1 MLAARSDLAVAILLV
16 AVLFMIILPLPTQ
29 LVDALI
35 AFNLCSAAVLLMV
48 AVYIPTPVK
57 FAAFPSVLLLSTL
70 FRLAL
75 AISTTR
81 LILLQADAGQII
93 QTFGEFVVGG
103 NLVVGLVVFLIIT
116 VVQFVV
122 ITKGAERVAEV
133 AARFSL
139 DAMPGKQM
147 SIDSDMRSGL
157 IDMVQARER
166 RRMLERESQLY
177 GSMDGAMKFVKG
189 DAIAGLLI
197 IFINIIGGIAIGTLQ
212 RGLDLDQALEIYSI
226 LTIGDGLV
234 QQIPGL
240 FVSVTAG
247 IVVTRVADD
256 DSSNLGGDIASQIGA
271 QPKALMVAGGILGGF
286 AMVPGFPT
294 LTFIALGVLVGGG
307 GYLAYRRA
315 TRPAPTRG
323 KGALPAVRASTEAE
337 ASGEGNGESEFSITV
352 PLMVDVATDV
362 EDAISP
368 DLLNEELAR
377 VRRALYYDLG
387 VPFPGIHLRFN
398 AQLPPSSYQILV
410 EEVPVSQGQLRA
422 GSLFVRETA
431 EHLDMLGVPY
441 EQADPFLPRLAT
453 IWVSS
458 EHREQLTA
466 TGIAFM
472 EGSSVLTYHLSFVL
486 RKYAAE
492 FLGIQETRFLLAQM
506 EGSFGE
512 LVKEVQR
519 LLPLQKI
526 AEILQRLVSES
537 ISIRNLR
544 AVAGVG
550 AEGKGRG
557 PFDRVRAQ
565 PSEALRQLQILRR
578 PQHSRVL
585 PAHPR
590 RRGHDPQRDPAD
602 LERQLSGARSGDR
615 APLHRRRQGGGR
627 RRLGAHAGTGIAG
640 LDGYPP
646 LYPKVDRRRDVRSA
660 GAVLSGTDAGDHDST
675 IGTHRAVACPTTSA
689 RGGGPAFPPCIEE
702 RGIRF
707 PLRAPS
713 EGGVGGDRS
722 MVDGDRLSIT
732 LVMVGVGPRREA
744 DDVCAGGR
752 QRLARRDRQ
761 RGRHAAQAEPRGGL
775 CAGVR

>member
-1 MLAARSDLAVAILLV
+1 MVSSATVRSGFVMLAARSDLAVAILLV

-544 AVAGVG
+544 AVL
-550 AEGKGRG
+550 
-557 PFDRVRAQ
+557 
-565 PSEALRQLQILRR
+565 EALLEWGQKEKDAVLLTEYVRSHLKRYVSYKYCGGHNILASYLLTPDVEDTIRNAIRQTSSGSYLAL
-578 PQHSRVL
+578 
-585 PAHPR
+585 
-590 RRGHDPQRDPAD
+590 DPAIARRFTADVKEVVGDVSGRTPAPVLLVSMDIRRYTRKLIEGEMYD
-602 LERQLSGARSGDR
+602 L
-615 APLHRRRQGGGR
+615 P
-627 RRLGAHAGTGIAG
+627 
-640 LDGYPP
+640 
-646 LYPKVDRRRDVRSA
+646 
-660 GAVLSGTDAGDHDST
+660 VLSYQELTPEIT
-675 IGTHRAVACPTTSA
+675 IQPLGR
-689 RGGGPAFPPCIEE
+689 IE
-702 RGIRF
+702 
-707 PLRAPS
+707 L
-713 EGGVGGDRS
+713 
-722 MVDGDRLSIT
+722 
-732 LVMVGVGPRREA
+732 
-744 DDVCAGGR
+744 
-752 QRLARRDRQ
+752 
-761 RGRHAAQAEPRGGL
+761 
-775 CAGVR
+775 

>member
-1 MLAARSDLAVAILLV
+1 MIGSTTLRSTFVMLAARSDLAVALLLV
-16 AVLFMIILPLPTQ
+16 SVLFMIILPLPTQ

-35 AFNLCSAAVLLMV
+35 AFNLGTAAVLLMV
-48 AVYIPTPVK
+48 AVYISTPVK

-81 LILLQADAGQII
+81 LILLQADAGQIV

-103 NLVVGLVVFLIIT
+103 NLVVGMVVFLIIT
-116 VVQFVV
+116 VVQFIV

-157 IDMVQARER
+157 IDMTQARER
-166 RRMLERESQLY
+166 RHMLERESQLY

-197 IFINIIGGIAIGTLQ
+197 IVINLIGGIAIGTLQ

-240 FVSVTAG
+240 FISVTAG

-256 DSSNLGGDIASQIGA
+256 ETGNLGGDIANQITS

-286 AMVPGFPT
+286 ALVPGFPSLIFVT
-294 LTFIALGVLVGGG
+294 MGVVVGGG
-307 GYLAYRRA
+307 GFLAYRKA
-315 TRPAPTRG
+315 TRPAPARG
-323 KGALPAVRASTEAE
+323 TASLPAVRSASEAE
-337 ASGEGNGESEFSITV
+337 AGGNGAGDSEFSITT
-352 PLMVDVATDV
+352 PLMVDVASDV

-398 AQLPPSSYQILV
+398 GQLAPSTYQILV

-422 GSLFVRETA
+422 GELFVRETA
-431 EHLDMLGVPY
+431 EHLEMLGIPY
-441 EQADPFLPRLAT
+441 EAADPFLPRLQT
-453 IWVSS
+453 IWVGDDQKD
-458 EHREQLTA
+458 QLSA

-472 EGSSVLTYHLSFVL
+472 EGSSVLTYHLAFVL
-486 RKYAAE
+486 RKYASE
-492 FLGIQETRFLLAQM
+492 FLGIQETRFLLGQM

-544 AVAGVG
+544 AV
-550 AEGKGRG
+550 
-557 PFDRVRAQ
+557 F
-565 PSEALRQLQILRR
+565 EALLEWGQKEKDAVLLTEYVRTHLKRYVSYKYCGGHNILAAYLLTPDVEDTIRNAIRQTSSGSYLAL
-578 PQHSRVL
+578 
-585 PAHPR
+585 
-590 RRGHDPQRDPAD
+590 DPAV
-602 LERQLSGARSGDR
+602 ARRFVGNLKEVVGDVAGR
-615 APLHRRRQGGGR
+615 TPAPVL
-627 RRLGAHAGTGIAG
+627 L
-640 LDGYPP
+640 
-646 LYPKVDRRRDVRSA
+646 VSMDVRRYTRKLIESELYDLP
-660 GAVLSGTDAGDHDST
+660 VLSYQELTPEIT
-675 IGTHRAVACPTTSA
+675 IQ
-689 RGGGPAFPPCIEE
+689 
-702 RGIRF
+702 
-707 PLRAPS
+707 PL
-713 EGGVGGDRS
+713 
-722 MVDGDRLSIT
+722 
-732 LVMVGVGPRREA
+732 
-744 DDVCAGGR
+744 GR
-752 QRLARRDRQ
+752 VEL
-761 RGRHAAQAEPRGGL
+761 
-775 CAGVR
+775 

>member
-1 MLAARSDLAVAILLV
+1 MVVNSATLRATFVSLAARSDLAIAILLV

-48 AVYIPTPVK
+48 AVYIPTPVR

-81 LILLQADAGQII
+81 LILLQADAGRVI

-103 NLVVGLVVFLIIT
+103 NLVVGMVVFLIIT

-147 SIDSDMRSGL
+147 SIDSDMRAGL
-157 IDMVQARER
+157 IDMMQARER
-166 RRMLERESQLY
+166 RRLLERESQLY

-197 IFINIIGGIAIGTLQ
+197 IVINLIGGLTIGTLQ
-212 RGLDLDQALEIYSI
+212 RGLDISTALTIYSI
-226 LTIGDGLV
+226 LTVGDGMV

-240 FVSVTAG
+240 FISVTAG
-247 IVVTRVADD
+247 IVVTRVSDD
-256 DSSNLGGDIASQIGA
+256 DQGNLGGDIASQIGA
-271 QPKALMVAGGILGGF
+271 QPRALMVAGAILVGF
-286 AMVPGFPT
+286 ALIPGFPT
-294 LTFIALGVLVGGG
+294 LIFLTLGAAVGGG
-307 GYLAYRRA
+307 GYLVHRRA
-315 TRPAPTRG
+315 TRPASARG
-323 KGALPAVRASTEAE
+323 KGTLPAVRAAAEAE
-337 ASGEGNGESEFSITV
+337 GEGEGDSEFSITV

-362 EDAISP
+362 EAAISP

-398 AQLPPSSYQILV
+398 DQLAPSTYQILV

-422 GSLFVRETA
+422 GCLFVRESA

-441 EQADPFLPRLAT
+441 ERSDPFLPRLET
-453 IWVSS
+453 IWVDA
-458 EHREQLTA
+458 EHREQLQS

-486 RKYAAE
+486 RKYASE
-492 FLGIQETRFLLAQM
+492 FLGIQETRFLLGQM
-506 EGSFGE
+506 ETSFSE

-526 AEILQRLVSES
+526 AEIMQRLVSES
-537 ISIRNLR
+537 ISVRNLR
-544 AVAGVG
+544 AVL
-550 AEGKGRG
+550 
-557 PFDRVRAQ
+557 
-565 PSEALRQLQILRR
+565 EALLEWGQKEKDAVLLTEYVRTHLKRYVSYKYCGGHNILATYLLTPDVEDTIRNAIRQTSSGSYLAL
-578 PQHSRVL
+578 
-585 PAHPR
+585 
-590 RRGHDPQRDPAD
+590 DPA
-602 LERQLSGARSGDR
+602 
-615 APLHRRRQGGGR
+615 
-627 RRLGAHAGTGIAG
+627 
-640 LDGYPP
+640 
-646 LYPKVDRRRDVRSA
+646 
-660 GAVLSGTDAGDHDST
+660 
-675 IGTHRAVACPTTSA
+675 
-689 RGGGPAFPPCIEE
+689 
-702 RGIRF
+702 
-707 PLRAPS
+707 
-713 EGGVGGDRS
+713 
-722 MVDGDRLSIT
+722 
-732 LVMVGVGPRREA
+732 
-744 DDVCAGGR
+744 
-752 QRLARRDRQ
+752 LARRFTSTIKDVVGDVS
-761 RGRHAAQAEPRGGL
+761 GRTPAPVLLVSMDIRRYTRKLIEGEFYDLPVLSYQELTPEITIQPLGRIEL
-775 CAGVR
+775 